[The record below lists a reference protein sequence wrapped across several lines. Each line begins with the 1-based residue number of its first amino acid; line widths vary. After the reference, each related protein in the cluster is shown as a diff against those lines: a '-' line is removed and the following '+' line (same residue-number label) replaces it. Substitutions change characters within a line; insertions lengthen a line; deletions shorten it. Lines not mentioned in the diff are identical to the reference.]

1 MSVHFCCV
9 SVDCCVSVFHNDPG
23 SIHGLDG
30 TMGRV
35 ADAGSGGANGRL
47 FVWAPSKDTETKR
60 NADINQVK
68 PVGEAIYLHLS
79 NIM

>member
-1 MSVHFCCV
+1 
-9 SVDCCVSVFHNDPG
+9 
-23 SIHGLDG
+23 HGLDG

-35 ADAGSGGANGRL
+35 ADAGSGGANGRS
-47 FVWAPSKDTETKR
+47 FVWAPSKDTGTKR